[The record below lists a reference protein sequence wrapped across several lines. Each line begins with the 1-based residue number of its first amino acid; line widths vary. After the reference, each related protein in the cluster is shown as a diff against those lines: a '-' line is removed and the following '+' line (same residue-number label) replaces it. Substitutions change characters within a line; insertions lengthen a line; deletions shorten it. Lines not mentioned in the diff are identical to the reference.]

1 LIGRTTIRNGTGARI
16 AVAVS
21 LVMVSAMAVGCSEA
35 PKPSPVTRVERGTV
49 ANKVQASGALAAV
62 TSQNLGF
69 PKGAQLKEVDVKVGD
84 QVKPGQVLA
93 RVDDFAFQQA
103 LAQQQAQLAQQQ
115 AGLNKI
121 VNGNSVHAA
130 RTTLAQA
137 KRIQSATED
146 NVDAQDHADS
156 SAIDRARTQLNFDQA
171 QLNQVRQ
178 QASRDGCEPGS
189 FSTDRVSSTGSTSTS
204 TEVEPTEAAQ
214 APTRSRFA
222 VRGRRSY
229 EDDSST
235 SPSDST
241 SPTPAPTWPSPATTA
256 APAPSTGTGAS
267 TSTSCAT
274 DNQNVTAAQRQVIA
288 SQTAVDAAKRTREVD
303 KTTGKLSVENAK
315 QSVVSAQNS
324 LDSASGDRPSDIDG
338 QAALVAS
345 ARAAVGLAQ
354 RDVANAVL
362 YAPVGGTV
370 SAINGAVGE
379 FVGSATSGT
388 TALAPGTNASIP
400 GVGAAATSDQA
411 GSNGP
416 SATRPGGSA
425 FLILNNID
433 TFQIVVPF
441 EESDAVK
448 VAANEQVE
456 VTFDA
461 VPDLARQGTVL
472 SVAPSGTDISGV
484 TNYYATIL
492 LTETD
497 PRLKDGLTAEAAVLV
512 NALNNV
518 LVVPNSAVLRQG
530 AQTFVNTPGPDGT
543 PVRVPFQA
551 GAVGDDNTQ
560 VLTGLNEG
568 QPILMPEGRVGP
580 APAPAP
586 GGGRGGGGGGG
597 RGGGIGG

>member
-1 LIGRTTIRNGTGARI
+1 
-16 AVAVS
+16 
-21 LVMVSAMAVGCSEA
+21 
-35 PKPSPVTRVERGTV
+35 
-49 ANKVQASGALAAV
+49 
-62 TSQNLGF
+62 
-69 PKGAQLKEVDVKVGD
+69 
-84 QVKPGQVLA
+84 
-93 RVDDFAFQQA
+93 
-103 LAQQQAQLAQQQ
+103 
-115 AGLNKI
+115 
-121 VNGNSVHAA
+121 
-130 RTTLAQA
+130 
-137 KRIQSATED
+137 
-146 NVDAQDHADS
+146 
-156 SAIDRARTQLNFDQA
+156 
-171 QLNQVRQ
+171 
-178 QASRDGCEPGS
+178 
-189 FSTDRVSSTGSTSTS
+189 
-204 TEVEPTEAAQ
+204 
-214 APTRSRFA
+214 
-222 VRGRRSY
+222 
-229 EDDSST
+229 
-235 SPSDST
+235 
-241 SPTPAPTWPSPATTA
+241 
-256 APAPSTGTGAS
+256 
-267 TSTSCAT
+267 
-274 DNQNVTAAQRQVIA
+274 VTAAQRQAIA

-345 ARAAVGLAQ
+345 ARAAVALAQ

-461 VPDLARQGTVL
+461 VPDLTRGGTVL

-512 NALNNV
+512 NALDNV

-580 APAPAP
+580 GPAP
-586 GGGRGGGGGGG
+586 GGGGGSGGGSGGGGGGGGGGG
-597 RGGGIGG
+597 RVGGGG